1 MPLDSISI
9 ELLSLKIANP
19 MLTIKDFTKQFESYS
34 DYELYQIANNPSGYT
49 QGAQEAISIVVN
61 KRGGLTAV
69 AERLAKARYIAI
81 EMHRVEKEVYGL
93 TTLETDLDFVKKLV
107 QSHILS
113 PVQLNET
120 IEKAHAHAQ
129 QQLNDKAVTP
139 NTVVGSLMGCVIAS
153 IIGGILW
160 GLQLIYSNAVFSILA
175 IGLFLLCFF
184 IIKLITKKSFKNTS
198 VFVATI
204 VAVILSVVIGQLLYM
219 VIGYRG

>member
-1 MPLDSISI
+1 
-9 ELLSLKIANP
+9 
-19 MLTIKDFTKQFESYS
+19 MLTIKDFTEKFESYS

-49 QGAQEAISIVVN
+49 QEAQEAISIVVN

-69 AERLAKARYIAI
+69 AERLAKAKDIAI
-81 EMHRVEKEVYGL
+81 EMDRVEKEVYGL
-93 TTLETDLDFVKKLV
+93 TTLETDLDFAKKLV
-107 QSHILS
+107 QSHVLS
-113 PVQLNET
+113 ADQLNET
-120 IEKAHAHAQ
+120 IEKSYALAQ
-129 QQLNDKAVTP
+129 KQLKDKAVTP
-139 NTVVGSLMGCVIAS
+139 NTILGSILGCGIAS

-204 VAVILSVVIGQLLYM
+204 VAVILSVAIGQLLYM
-219 VIGYRG
+219 AIGYRG

>member
-1 MPLDSISI
+1 
-9 ELLSLKIANP
+9 

-34 DYELYQIANNPSGYT
+34 DYELYKAANNASGYT
-49 QGAQEAISIVVN
+49 PEAQEAISIVVN
-61 KRGGLTAV
+61 KRGGLTKIM
-69 AERLAKARYIAI
+69 ERLEQAKSIAV
-81 EMHRVEKEVYGL
+81 EMDRVEKEVHGL

-113 PVQLNET
+113 ADQLNET
-120 IEKAHAHAQ
+120 IEKAYAYAQ
-129 QQLNDKAVTP
+129 KQLKDKAVTP
-139 NTVVGSLMGCVIAS
+139 NTILGSILGCGIAG

-204 VAVILSVVIGQLLYM
+204 AAVILSVAIGQLLYM
-219 VIGYRG
+219 LIGYRG

>member
-1 MPLDSISI
+1 
-9 ELLSLKIANP
+9 
-19 MLTIKDFTKQFESYS
+19 MLTIKDFTEKFESYS

-49 QGAQEAISIVVN
+49 QEVQEAISIVVN
-61 KRGGLTAV
+61 KRGGLAAV
-69 AERLAKARYIAI
+69 AERLAKAKDIAI
-81 EMHRVEKEVYGL
+81 EIDRVEKEVHSL
-93 TTLETDLDFVKKLV
+93 TTPETDLSFMKTMI
-107 QSHILS
+107 QSNILS
-113 PVQLNET
+113 IDQLNET
-120 IEKAHAHAQ
+120 IEKSYALAQ
-129 QQLNDKAVTP
+129 TQLKDKAVTP
-139 NTVVGSLMGCVIAS
+139 NTILGSILGCGIAS

-219 VIGYRG
+219 AIGYRG